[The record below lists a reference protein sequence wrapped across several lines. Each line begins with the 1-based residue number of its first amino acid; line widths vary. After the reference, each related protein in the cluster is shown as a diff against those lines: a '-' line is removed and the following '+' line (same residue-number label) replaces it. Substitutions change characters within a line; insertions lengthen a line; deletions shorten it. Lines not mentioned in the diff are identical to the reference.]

1 MQIIKEIRLHLR
13 SLWRR
18 RWLGMAVSWLIA
30 LGGAFT
36 VFTVPDQYQSSAR
49 IFVDTDSLLAPL
61 LQGIAIQNDPRR
73 QIKMMQ
79 DTLLSKPNLRKVA
92 LAADLDLN
100 ANTPAELEKIIS
112 NIGENTLVEPES
124 TSLFKVSFI
133 HEDPQTA
140 KSVVEALLNIFVESN
155 LGQNRSE
162 MESARSFIEQQIS
175 LYEEKLSEAEHKMAA
190 FRAENADVLGA
201 SNFAQRLQAKKT
213 QLEQATFDYSDSV
226 SKRDQLLIQLEST
239 PRMVSME
246 TAPQIVI
253 GGQGALTTL
262 QRIRLVQSQLDDLLL
277 LYTEG
282 HPDVVAARR
291 QLNRLVGQF
300 NREQSGEG
308 PGGLPSNLANTS
320 KLPNPVY
327 EEIQIRLI
335 DAESSTAQTER
346 RLAQLQKELGRLQE
360 YAAIAPAL
368 DAQMSDINRDYV
380 VIKKNY
386 EQLLARR
393 ESARISQAVE
403 SDTESVKFQI
413 VEPPEVPTRPTTPN
427 RPLFLGAVLLIAIGA
442 GGGAAFLRTQLEET
456 YYTPEQL
463 ENAFQ
468 IPVLG
473 TVTQVL
479 NVQEGAKRAAKTLGF
494 LVASGFFFAFFVA
507 LYAMLL
513 LFYSPEPSVATTAVS
528 SLF

>member
-1 MQIIKEIRLHLR
+1 MQIIKNLHLHLR

-30 LGGAFT
+30 LGGAYA
-36 VFTVPDQYQSSAR
+36 VFTVPDQYESSAR
-49 IFVDTDSLLAPL
+49 IYVDMDSLLAPL
-61 LQGIAIQNDPRR
+61 LQGIAIQSDPRR

-92 LAADLDLN
+92 LAADLDLD
-100 ANTPAELEKIIS
+100 ASTPAEMESIIS
-112 NIGENTLVEPES
+112 RIGENTLVEPES
-124 TSLFKVSFI
+124 QYLFKVSYTDK
-133 HEDPQTA
+133 DPQTA
-140 KSVVEALLNIFVESN
+140 QSVVEALLNIFIESN

-162 MESARSFIEQQIS
+162 MESARSFIEQQIK
-175 LYEEKLSEAEHKMAA
+175 LYEEKLSAAEHKVAD
-190 FRAENADVLGA
+190 FRAENADVLGTT
-201 SNFAQRLQAKKT
+201 NFAQRLQSKKA
-213 QLEQATFDYSDSV
+213 QIEQAAFDYTDAASI
-226 SKRDQLLIQLEST
+226 RDQLVAQLKST
-239 PRMVSME
+239 PRMIAME

-262 QRIRLVQSQLDDLLL
+262 QRIRLVQSQLDDLLM

-282 HPDVVAARR
+282 HPDVVSSRR
-291 QLNRLVGQF
+291 QLDRLVAQF

-308 PGGLPSNLANTS
+308 PGGLPSNLTNSS

-335 DAESSTAQTER
+335 DAEANTAQAER
-346 RLAQLQKELGRLQE
+346 RLAQTQSQLDRLE
-360 YAAIAPAL
+360 KYAAIAPAL
-368 DAQMSDINRDYV
+368 DAEMADINRDYE
-380 VIKKNY
+380 VIKKNF

-393 ESARISQAVE
+393 EAARISQAVE
-403 SDTESVKFQI
+403 SDTEAVKFRI
-413 VEPPEVPTRPTTPN
+413 VEPPEIPKSPSMPN

-456 YYTPEQL
+456 YYSPENL
-463 ENAFQ
+463 ETAFQ

-513 LFYSPEPSVATTAVS
+513 LFYSPDTTDATTAVS